1 MVLSGLGGELGVGQ
15 VVATGGRRSSMHA
28 GSAGKAR
35 QGTDGVGGQACWP
48 RLADAERAAAV
59 EDNDLGATEV

>member
-1 MVLSGLGGELGVGQ
+1 MVLSGLGELGVGQ

>member
-1 MVLSGLGGELGVGQ
+1 
-15 VVATGGRRSSMHA
+15 MHA